1 MDISLPMD
9 QIQSSYRFACSLIN
23 PTILK
28 QKIPINDVFSLKKK
42 RCRPQFPQF
51 RCSLLDQGLRPRP
64 TPKPLK
70 KDEKNFKKGG
80 DSEETHLENSNPSS
94 GICGQIE
101 KLVLCKRYN
110 EALELFEILECE
122 GDFYDVKGDTYD
134 ALVGACIGLRSIRG
148 VKRVFNHMLNSE
160 FELDLYM
167 MNRVLLMHVKCGM
180 MIDARQLFE
189 DMPERNMVSWNT
201 IIVGLVDSANY
212 LDAFRLFLMMWEDES
227 DIGSRMFTTMFR
239 ASAGLELISPGQQLH
254 SCALKMGSTDNVFV
268 SCALIDMYSKCGNIN
283 DARLVFDAM
292 PEKTTVAW
300 NSIIAGYGLH
310 GYSEEALSMYYQ
322 MQDSKAKMD
331 HFTYSI
337 IVRVCTRLASLEH
350 AKQAHAGLVRNG
362 FGSDMVANTSLIDF
376 YSKWGR
382 IEDARNIFDRMP
394 RKNVIS
400 WNALISGYG
409 NNGRGPEA
417 VELFECMVREGMMP
431 NHITLLAVLSA
442 CCYSGLSDRGWD
454 IFESMGRDY
463 KVKPRAMHYACM
475 IEMLGREGLLD
486 EAFAL
491 IKDAPFKPTV
501 NMWAALLTACRVHK
515 NFVLGKYAAEM
526 LYGMEPEKLSNYVVM
541 LNIYYG
547 AGNLEEAARVLQ
559 TLRRKGLRML
569 PVCTWI
575 EIKKQQYVFFTG
587 DKSHP
592 QTKEIYDNL
601 NEIMMEISKH
611 GYAPHGKNLLPDVDE
626 REQSLLVHHSEKLAI
641 SYGLMSTPRFTPL
654 QLVQNHRICDDCHN
668 AIKLISKVCG
678 RDIVFRDASRFH
690 RFKDGRCSCGD
701 YW

>member
-1 MDISLPMD
+1 MDISLPLD
-9 QIQSSYRFACSLIN
+9 QFQSSYRFACSLIN

-28 QKIPINDVFSLKKK
+28 QKIPINDVFSVKKK
-42 RCRPQFPQF
+42 QCRAPFSRF

-80 DSEETHLENSNPSS
+80 DSEKTSNPSS

-101 KLVLCKRYN
+101 KLVLYKRYN

-122 GDFYDVKGDTYD
+122 GDFSDVKSETYD
-134 ALVGACIGLRSIRG
+134 ALVGACIGSRSIPG

-160 FELDLYM
+160 FDLDLYM
-167 MNRVLLMHVKCGM
+167 MNRVLRMHVKCGM
-180 MIDARQLFE
+180 MIDARRLFE
-189 DMPERNMVSWNT
+189 DMPERNIVSWNT
-201 IIVGLVDSANY
+201 IIGGLVDSGDY
-212 LDAFRLFLMMWEDES
+212 LDAFRLFLLMWEDES
-227 DIGSRMFTTMFR
+227 DIEPRTFTIMFR
-239 ASAGLELISPGQQLH
+239 ASARLELISPGQQLH
-254 SCALKMGSTDNVFV
+254 SCALKMGSTNNVFV

-283 DARLVFDAM
+283 DARLVFDTM

-300 NSIIAGYGLH
+300 NIIIAGYGLQ
-310 GYSEEALSMYYQ
+310 GYSEEALSMYYE
-322 MQDSKAKMD
+322 MKDSKAKMD
-331 HFTYSI
+331 HFTYAT

-362 FGSDMVANTSLIDF
+362 CGSDMVANASLIDF

-394 RKNVIS
+394 WKNVIS
-400 WNALISGYG
+400 WNALIFGYG

-417 VELFECMVREGMMP
+417 IELFECMVREGMVP
-431 NHITLLAVLSA
+431 NHVTLFAVLSA

-463 KVKPRAMHYACM
+463 KVKPRAMHYECM
-475 IEMLGREGLLD
+475 IELLGREGLLD

-491 IKDAPFKPTV
+491 IRDAPFKPTV

-515 NFVLGKYAAEM
+515 NFVLGKYAAEK

-547 AGNLEEAARVLQ
+547 AGNLEEAAQVLQ

-575 EIKKQQYVFFTG
+575 EIKKQQYAFFTG

-592 QTKEIYDNL
+592 EMKEIYDNL
-601 NEIMMEISKH
+601 NEIMMKISKH
-611 GYAPHGKNLLPDVDE
+611 GYIPRGENLLPDVDK

-641 SYGLMSTPRFTPL
+641 SYGFMSTPSFTPL
-654 QLVQNHRICDDCHN
+654 QLVQSHRICDDCHN
-668 AIKLISKVCG
+668 AIKLISRVCG
-678 RDIVFRDASRFH
+678 RDIVLRDASRFH
-690 RFKDGRCSCGD
+690 RFKDGKCSCGD